1 MMGTNRL
8 DKAEK
13 QKILGFACLAIAI
26 FLCWKWQLVFLD
38 GCRGKLYTDI
48 PDHIMWAGQGDY
60 GLWVPMIRVLFRWG
74 RPIGQVLLATCMT
87 ANNLLSLFLLAIL
100 LRYLFP
106 KLDRW
111 SCFLAAELSALV
123 GPWLIPGY
131 QMGLYLDA
139 YNGNCYHNLTLL
151 FGRTLIPASLV
162 FFLRCWENRGE
173 RLNLWDWLGLTVSLL
188 INTGFKPSF
197 AFAFLPAVAVMLA
210 WDVIRSR
217 GKNFKNDFLIG
228 CAVLPTGIMCIW
240 QYLMLFTDDLGATS
254 ALIPTETGEL
264 VKDEEAGI
272 AQHFIWGADLV
283 FLLVMYLRSLLLP
296 FYTLALQ
303 TKKEE
308 SRSRIRIIIAVEA
321 VALLEANLLVET
333 GFRASHGNF
342 DWGGLAM
349 YPTVFAVAIG
359 LLLRMLQDADW
370 EKREDRTRCVI
381 GLILLAGH
389 LAVGIF
395 HIFYFGAGGSYC
407 FFGFGI

>member
-1 MMGTNRL
+1 MYGT
-8 DKAEK
+8 K
-13 QKILGFACLAIAI
+13 QLVKTRQEKILGFACIAIAI

-48 PDHIMWAGQGDY
+48 PDHIMWAGKGDY
-60 GLWVPMIRVLFRWG
+60 GLWVPMLRILFRWG
-74 RPIGQVLLATCMT
+74 RPTGQVLLATCMT
-87 ANNLLSLFLLAIL
+87 ANNLLSLFMLAIL

-106 KLDRW
+106 RLDRW
-111 SCFLAAELSALV
+111 RCFLAAELSALV

-131 QMGLYLDA
+131 QMGLFLDA

-151 FGRTLIPASLV
+151 FGRSLIPISLV
-162 FFLRCWENRGE
+162 CFLRCWETRSDKL
-173 RLNLWDWLGLTVSLL
+173 RLWDWLGLAVSLL
-188 INTGFKPSF
+188 ITTGFKPSF
-197 AFAFLPAVAVMLA
+197 AFAFLPALAVMLA
-210 WDVIRSR
+210 WDVIRSK
-217 GKNFKNDFLIG
+217 GKNFRNDFLIG
-228 CAVLPTGIMCIW
+228 CAVLPSGLVCIW
-240 QYLMLFTDDLGATS
+240 QYLMLFTDDLGTTS
-254 ALIPTETGEL
+254 ALIPTENGEM
-264 VKDEEAGI
+264 VEDQEAGI
-272 AQHFIWGADLV
+272 ALRFVWGADLV

-296 FYTLALQ
+296 VYTLALQ

-308 SRSRIRIIIAVEA
+308 SRGGIHIIIAVEL
-321 VALLEANLLVET
+321 VALLEASFLVET

-349 YPTVFAVAIG
+349 YPTVFAIAIG
-359 LLLRMLQDADW
+359 LLLRMMQDTDW
-370 EKREDRTRCVI
+370 KKRGDRARCII